1 MRKGTPRTIATEDP
15 CAFVATK
22 KQLTKKGGDTR
33 TLGCWGIPTSVQSK
47 VGSGLA
53 NVDDREG
60 MPLEC
65 RAGSFG
71 APKSTGLS
79 ALQDDA

>member
-1 MRKGTPRTIATEDP
+1 MRKGTHRTIATEDP

-22 KQLTKKGGDTR
+22 QNNQQKGGDTR
-33 TLGCWGIPTSVQSK
+33 TLDCWGIPTSVQSK
-47 VGSGLA
+47 VGSGLT
-53 NVDDREG
+53 NVDDRTW
-60 MPLEC
+60 MPLEE
-65 RAGSFG
+65 G